1 MNVDHPNRKSLDEV
15 NKAFDLDKII
25 SIDKFIEIVLRNRAH
40 SREIG
45 VLIKNTLEKIKKK
58 HSEFSHKHIVVFEPL
73 HLIVDP

>member
-45 VLIKNTLEKIKKK
+45 VLIKNTLEKIRKT
-58 HSEFSHKHIVVFEPL
+58 SEFSHKHIVFEPL

>member
-25 SIDKFIEIVLRNRAH
+25 SIDKFIETVLQNSAH

-45 VLIKNTLEKIKKK
+45 VLIKNTLEKIRKT
-58 HSEFSHKHIVVFEPL
+58 SEFSHKHIVFEPL